1 MIGSRSYSHCSMASS
16 LNPRWDSLGSGQ
28 GFRST
33 TTAWDLRW
41 WILVAVLTSVTVHA
55 GLLVWMKRTK
65 LTLPEAAAQVQ
76 EKKTGLFHME
86 TERMTIREDVL
97 KDLTPEI
104 PDLTEKVPES
114 AVTTVPDVTQ
124 LAEALKDQDVILSS
138 SLKVPAAN
146 LTLSTPAPGTAGDLL
161 DDSAAMRVSPA
172 DMKAGLMGK
181 PRSLDKPMRAADDQV
196 SVDIS
201 EGTLGG
207 ANLKSNILSS
217 TKKGTGGNGGV
228 DGFASLDDLVNY
240 KGPITGDFKTMLR
253 TDLLF
258 DFGSADLKPEA
269 RLSLLKLAAIIQSNA
284 GAMFRLIG
292 HTDSIGSDEANQALS
307 EARAAAVKTWLV
319 ETLRLNGRNILT
331 EGRGERD
338 VLSDVNPNGSAA
350 GQAQNRRVEIHKTKR

>member
-1 MIGSRSYSHCSMASS
+1 MASS
-16 LNPRWDSLGSGQ
+16 SNPRWDSLGSGQ

-33 TTAWDLRW
+33 TSAWDLRW

-65 LTLPEAAAQVQ
+65 LALPVAVSQPQ
-76 EKKTGLFHME
+76 EKKTGLFHTE
-86 TERMTIREDVL
+86 VERMTVREDVL
-97 KDLTPEI
+97 KNLTPELT
-104 PDLTEKVPES
+104 DLTQNVPES

-124 LAEALKDQDVILSS
+124 LAEALKDHDVILSS

-146 LTLSTPAPGTAGDLL
+146 LTLSTPAPGTSGDLL
-161 DDSAAMRVSPA
+161 DDSAALRSAPVDLQS
-172 DMKAGLMGK
+172 GLMGK
-181 PRSLDKPMRAADDQV
+181 PRALDQPMRAADDQV

-207 ANLKSNILSS
+207 ADLKSDVLKSM
-217 TKKGTGGNGGV
+217 KQGTGGNGGM

-284 GAMFRLIG
+284 GAVFRLIG
-292 HTDSIGSDEANQALS
+292 HTDSIGSDAANQALS
-307 EARAAAVKTWLV
+307 EARAAAVKVWLV
-319 ETLRLNGRNILT
+319 ETLRLDGRSILT
-331 EGRGERD
+331 EGRGEREI
-338 VLSDVNPNGSAA
+338 LSEVNPNGSAA
-350 GQAQNRRVEIHKTKR
+350 DQAQNRRVEIHKTKR

>member
-1 MIGSRSYSHCSMASS
+1 MASS
-16 LNPRWDSLGSGQ
+16 SNPRWDSLGSGE

-65 LTLPEAAAQVQ
+65 LALPEAVAQPQ
-76 EKKTGLFHME
+76 EKRTGLFHTE
-86 TERMTIREDVL
+86 VERMTVRGDVL
-97 KDLTPEI
+97 KNLTPELA
-104 PDLTEKVPES
+104 DLTQKVPES

-138 SLKVPAAN
+138 SLKVPAVN
-146 LTLSTPAPGTAGDLL
+146 LTMSTPAPGTSGDLL
-161 DDSAAMRVSPA
+161 DDSAALRSSPA
-172 DMKAGLMGK
+172 DLQSGLMGK
-181 PRSLDKPMRAADDQV
+181 PSALDKPMRAADDQV

-201 EGTLGG
+201 EGSLGG
-207 ANLKSNILSS
+207 ADLKSNILSS

-228 DGFASLDDLVNY
+228 DGFASLDDLVKY

-284 GAMFRLIG
+284 GAIFRLIG
-292 HTDSIGSDEANQALS
+292 HTDSIGTDEANQALS
-307 EARAAAVKTWLV
+307 EARAAAVKAWLV
-319 ETLRLNGRNILT
+319 ETLRLNGDNILT
-331 EGRGERD
+331 EGRGEREILTD
-338 VLSDVNPNGSAA
+338 VDPNGSAA

>member
-1 MIGSRSYSHCSMASS
+1 MASS
-16 LNPRWDSLGSGQ
+16 SNPRWDSLGSGQ

-65 LTLPEAAAQVQ
+65 LALPEAVAGPQ
-76 EKKTGLFHME
+76 EKRTGLFQTE
-86 TERMTIREDVL
+86 IERMTVRDDVL

-104 PDLTEKVPES
+104 PDLTQKVPES
-114 AVTTVPDVTQ
+114 ALTTVLDVTQ

-138 SLKVPAAN
+138 VLKVPAAN
-146 LTLSTPAPGTAGDLL
+146 LTLSTPAPGTSGDLL
-161 DDSAAMRVSPA
+161 DDSAALRSAPMDLKSA
-172 DMKAGLMGK
+172 LMGK
-181 PRSLDKPMRAADDQV
+181 PRALDQPMRAADDQV
-196 SVDIS
+196 SLDIS
-201 EGTLGG
+201 EGSLGG
-207 ANLKSNILSS
+207 ADLKSNILSS
-217 TKKGTGGNGGV
+217 TKKGTGGNGGL

-240 KGPITGDFKTMLR
+240 KGPIAGDFKAMLR

-284 GAMFRLIG
+284 GALFRLIG
-292 HTDSIGSDEANQALS
+292 HTDSIGTDESNQALS
-307 EARAAAVKTWLV
+307 EARAAAVKAWLV
-319 ETLRLNGRNILT
+319 ETLRLDDQNILT
-331 EGRGERD
+331 EGRGERE
-338 VLSDVNPNGSAA
+338 VLPGVNPNGSAA

>member
-1 MIGSRSYSHCSMASS
+1 MASS
-16 LNPRWDSLGSGQ
+16 SNPRWDSLGSGH

-41 WILVAVLTSVTVHA
+41 WILVAVLTSVTVHV

-65 LTLPEAAAQVQ
+65 LALPAAAAQPQ
-76 EKKTGLFHME
+76 EKRTGLFHTE
-86 TERMTIREDVL
+86 VERMRVPQDVL
-97 KDLTPEI
+97 KDLTPQI
-104 PDLTEKVPES
+104 PDLTQKVPES

-124 LAEALKDQDVILSS
+124 LAEALKDQDVILST

-146 LTLSTPAPGTAGDLL
+146 LTLSTPAPGTSGDLL
-161 DDSAAMRVSPA
+161 DDSAALRSSPS
-172 DMKAGLMGK
+172 DLKSSLMGK
-181 PRSLDKPMRAADDQV
+181 PRALDKPMRAANDQV

-201 EGTLGG
+201 EGSLGG
-207 ANLKSNILSS
+207 ADLKSNVLNSM
-217 TKKGTGGNGGV
+217 KKGTGGNGGV

-240 KGPITGDFKTMLR
+240 KGPIVGDFKTMLR

-284 GAMFRLIG
+284 GAVFRLIG

-307 EARAAAVKTWLV
+307 EARAAAVKTWLE
-319 ETLRLNGRNILT
+319 ETLRLDGRNILT
-331 EGRGERD
+331 EGRGERET
-338 VLSDVNPNGSAA
+338 LPDVNPNGSAA
-350 GQAQNRRVEIHKTKR
+350 DQAQNRRVEIHKTKR

>member
-1 MIGSRSYSHCSMASS
+1 MPSS
-16 LNPRWDSLGSGQ
+16 STPRWDALGSGA

-55 GLLVWMKRTK
+55 GLLLWMKRTK
-65 LTLPEAAAQVQ
+65 FALPVAVVQTQ
-76 EKKTGLFHME
+76 EKRTGLFHAE
-86 TERMTIREDVL
+86 IERMTVPQDVL

-114 AVTTVPDVTQ
+114 SVTTVPDVTQ
-124 LAEALKDQDVILSS
+124 LAEALKDQDVILST
-138 SLKVPAAN
+138 SLSLPAAN
-146 LTLSTPAPGTAGDLL
+146 LKLSTPAPGTSGDLI
-161 DDSAAMRVSPA
+161 DDSAALRSAPVDLKS
-172 DMKAGLMGK
+172 GLMGK
-181 PRSLDKPMRAADDQV
+181 PSALDKPMRAADDQV

-207 ANLKSNILSS
+207 ADLKSDVLKSI
-217 TKKGTGGNGGV
+217 KKGTGGNGGI

-240 KGPITGDFKTMLR
+240 KGPILGDFKTMLR

-284 GAMFRLIG
+284 GAVFRLIG
-292 HTDSIGSDEANQALS
+292 HTDSIGSDDANQALS

-319 ETLRLNGRNILT
+319 ETLRLDGRNILT
-331 EGRGERD
+331 EGRGERET
-338 VLSDVNPNGSAA
+338 LPDVNPNGSAA
-350 GQAQNRRVEIHKTKR
+350 EQAQNRRVEIHKTKR